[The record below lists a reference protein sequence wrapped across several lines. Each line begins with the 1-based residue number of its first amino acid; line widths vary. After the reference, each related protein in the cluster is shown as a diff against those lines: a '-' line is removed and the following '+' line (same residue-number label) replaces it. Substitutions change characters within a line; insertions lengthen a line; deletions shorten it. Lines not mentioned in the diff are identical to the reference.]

1 MQRRNERLKLEEK
14 LTPENI
20 VDPENSHLFAAM
32 GAALEAENTKA
43 LNLDDLI
50 SRLDRGVDMEFELK
64 RLDPLFENEEEYKE
78 FLKRHEAAVVKKE
91 DISTYS
97 GDCFLGI
104 DAGVESLDAQALA
117 KAFKVGLASMR
128 DVVKGD
134 VGDKTCF
141 DALIPAINAMEGKN
155 SVAEVLEASAKA
167 SDEGAKNTV
176 NLQAKFGRARNLGE
190 KSIGTLDPG
199 AVSNAM
205 IFAEFYK
212 AFIA

>member
-1 MQRRNERLKLEEK
+1 MENLTIEK
-14 LTPENI
+14 LKKMFDAASKVVAEQEEYLCKLDAACGDGDHGVAIKGAMEAANASLQSASNLK
-20 VDPENSHLFAAM
+20 DAFFDAGMAAM
-32 GAALEAENTKA
+32 ANSNGSTSSIYGTLFM
-43 LNLDDLI
+43 
-50 SRLDRGVDMEFELK
+50 GVSD
-64 RLDPLFENEEEYKE
+64 
-78 FLKRHEAAVVKKE
+78 
-91 DISTYS
+91 
-97 GDCFLGI
+97 GI

-155 SVAEVLEASAKA
+155 SVAEVLEAAAKA

-199 AVSNAM
+199 AVSNSM

>member
-1 MQRRNERLKLEEK
+1 MFDVASK
-14 LTPENI
+14 
-20 VDPENSHLFAAM
+20 VV
-32 GAALEAENTKA
+32 AEQ
-43 LNLDDLI
+43 
-50 SRLDRGVDMEFELK
+50 
-64 RLDPLFENEEEYKE
+64 EEYLCKLDSACGDGDHGVAIKGAMDAANASIQSASN
-78 FLKRHEAAVVKKE
+78 LKDA
-91 DISTYS
+91 
-97 GDCFLGI
+97 FF
-104 DAGVESLDAQALA
+104 DAGMSAMANSNGSTSSIYGTLFMGVSDGIEAGAESLDAQALA

-155 SVAEVLEASAKA
+155 SVAEVLEAAAKA